1 MNGPRLYSFQNRYF
15 AGIHAGIQTAH
26 TIARMSQK
34 YALTEGFCN
43 LAEEHDLKA
52 GELFESWA
60 MRDGGET
67 IIVKNGGMDG
77 DLRKIIEQFE
87 RDEIGLCMP
96 WDYFNES
103 QYAANEALTN
113 VSIVVP
119 EHIYR
124 LADGFR
130 YNGRDKYTNL
140 QIGRKMYVL
149 ASEDYRPVEMDDGTW
164 QQLAERA
171 IEMQRTPLMN
181 KTVFGETR
189 WIEINHAKEELI
201 KLMNS
206 RGLM

>member
-1 MNGPRLYSFQNRYF
+1 MNGPRLYSFQNMYF

-43 LAEEHDLKA
+43 LAEEYDLEA

-77 DLRKIIEQFE
+77 DLRKIIEQFK

-119 EHIYR
+119 EHVWR
-124 LADGFR
+124 FADAVRR
-130 YNGRDKYTNL
+130 YGRDSFNNL
-140 QIGRKMYVL
+140 QIGRKNFTLISDTY
-149 ASEDYRPVEMDDGTW
+149 SPVEIDNTTW
-164 QQLAERA
+164 VQIAEGV
-171 IEMQRTPLMN
+171 IKNPYPPHLNEEHFGKTIWLEMNYQ
-181 KTVFGETR
+181 
-189 WIEINHAKEELI
+189 IEELI